1 MLGSNQPTDGP
12 PQSPDSG
19 GFGADRWLLAIRWT
33 AAIIFVVFGI
43 GKFVNHASE
52 LASFRLYGLPIPGA
66 FTYAIGGLE
75 IVGGLLLAGG
85 VLVRA
90 AALALAIDMVG
101 AIVFSGIGQGEVISL
116 TLAPALLAAMISVLR
131 AAMAEAA
138 PGARLTRRQRAR
150 PGRDV
155 I

>member
-1 MLGSNQPTDGP
+1 MLGPNQPTD
-12 PQSPDSG
+12 SRTSVPDP
-19 GFGADRWLLAIRWT
+19 GAFVAHRWLVAIRWT

-75 IVGGLLLAGG
+75 IVGGLLLVGG
-85 VLVRA
+85 VLVRGRRWRLRSTCSELSSSPA
-90 AALALAIDMVG
+90 VG
-101 AIVFSGIGQGEVISL
+101 KGEVISL
-116 TLAPALLAAMISVLR
+116 TLAPPLLAAMILVSRTAVANTALR
-131 AAMAEAA
+131 
-138 PGARLTRRQRAR
+138 GRLTGRLRAR
-150 PGRDV
+150 PSRDV

>member
-1 MLGSNQPTDGP
+1 MLGPIQPTDAR
-12 PQSPDSG
+12 SPVSDTG
-19 GFGADRWLLAIRWT
+19 AFGAHRWLVAIRWT

-52 LASFRLYGLPIPGA
+52 LASFRLYGLPVPA
-66 FTYAIGGLE
+66 ALTYAIGALE
-75 IVGGLLLAGG
+75 IVGGLLLVGG
-85 VLVRA
+85 VLVRR

-101 AIVFSGIGQGEVISL
+101 AIVVSGIGKGEVISL
-116 TLAPALLAAMISVLR
+116 TLAPALLTAMILVSRTAVANTALR
-131 AAMAEAA
+131 
-138 PGARLTRRQRAR
+138 GRLTRRLRAR

>member
-1 MLGSNQPTDGP
+1 MLGPNQPTD
-12 PQSPDSG
+12 SRTSVPDP
-19 GFGADRWLLAIRWT
+19 GAFVAHRWLVAIRWT

-75 IVGGLLLAGG
+75 IVGGLLLVGG
-85 VLVRA
+85 VLVRG
-90 AALALAIDMVG
+90 AALALAIDMLG
-101 AIVFSGIGQGEVISL
+101 AIVVSGIGKGEVTSL
-116 TLAPALLAAMISVLR
+116 TLAPPLLAAMILVSRTAVANTALR
-131 AAMAEAA
+131 
-138 PGARLTRRQRAR
+138 GRLTRRLRAR
-150 PGRDV
+150 PSRDV